1 MPERKS
7 SDEKEAE
14 RAFQRHK
21 RRLIRVLGRQA
32 LFSDQID
39 GVGRALFGQHW
50 GGVHHQNS
58 FKAVKRPGGTYAV
71 LNTAMTDTSPGVH
84 WIGVYVSPVGVVHV
98 WDSFGR
104 DTKHLAWPMRR
115 NATQRGF
122 GFEGSDRDAQQRGA
136 SQTCG
141 PQSLAWLATVRELGI
156 RKAMLV

>member
-1 MPERKS
+1 MS
-7 SDEKEAE
+7 STKTQDEKEAE
-14 RAFQRHK
+14 RVFNRHK
-21 RRLIRVLGRQA
+21 RRLIRVMGREA
-32 LFSDQID
+32 LFSDEID
-39 GVGRALFGQHW
+39 TMGRALFGQHW

-104 DTKHLAWPMRR
+104 DMKHLAWPMRR

-122 GFEGSDRDAQQRGA
+122 GFEGSDRDAQQRGL